1 MPPRGMPPPPGAPQP
16 QPIRSSELHRL
27 RGLRD
32 SLRATGGDGDG
43 SADPVVLVPLMEA
56 ELAATSDAER
66 ASTLEDSIADARIAA
81 EFGVRRAQLEFYG
94 ALSSADSAAMRSV
107 WSSEPDVRCVHPG
120 MGALEGIDAVM
131 RSWDE
136 IFASQG
142 DLDLEPAGVVIDLC
156 GQTAVVTCTEET
168 SSGGRFEAVS
178 IYRREAGEWYM
189 TLRQSSPIMS

>member
-1 MPPRGMPPPPGAPQP
+1 MAPPSHGMPPQHVVPPSYGMPPPPGAPQP

-107 WSSEPDVRCVHPG
+107 WSSEPDVRCVPPRRKPRPPQTNPRVVDAEALRLRVVGACALLLDPRATPTAGASTPG
-120 MGALEGIDAVM
+120 WV
-131 RSWDE
+131 RSR
-136 IFASQG
+136 AS
-142 DLDLEPAGVVIDLC
+142 
-156 GQTAVVTCTEET
+156 T
-168 SSGGRFEAVS
+168 R
-178 IYRREAGEWYM
+178 
-189 TLRQSSPIMS
+189 